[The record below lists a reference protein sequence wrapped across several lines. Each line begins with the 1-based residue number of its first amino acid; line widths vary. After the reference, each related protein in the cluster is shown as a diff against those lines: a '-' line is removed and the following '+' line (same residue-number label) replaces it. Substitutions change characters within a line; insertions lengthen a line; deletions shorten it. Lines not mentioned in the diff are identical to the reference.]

1 MEMPKRKASSQSP
14 LVMPLMKKT
23 RGTITSIKR
32 MSTQET
38 ALTPLVKLVS
48 VASPATAEAM
58 EPKRVSSPT
67 QMATAKALPE
77 TTLLPIKA
85 MLV

>member
-1 MEMPKRKASSQSP
+1 
-14 LVMPLMKKT
+14 
-23 RGTITSIKR
+23 

-38 ALTPLVKLVS
+38 AFTPLVKLVS
-48 VASPATAEAM
+48 AASPATAEAM

-67 QMATAKALPE
+67 QMATARALPE

-85 MLV
+85 MSV